1 MRKVKKG
8 ILSLERGKE
17 ILSLEKDK
25 TEIPS
30 HEKGK
35 EGDPVS

>member
-8 ILSLERGKE
+8 ILSLERGKGDP
-17 ILSLEKDK
+17 SLV
-25 TEIPS
+25 
-30 HEKGK
+30 KGK